1 MKKAGFQ
8 NNVLDYI
15 NFAIILGIL
24 MFLWLH

>member
-1 MKKAGFQ
+1 MQKAGFQ

-24 MFLWLH
+24 TFLWLH